1 MIARGHIRRGLALA
15 AVIAVGVA
23 GCKDKKRSP
32 PPPPPAPVPVAA
44 LGAIPADAT
53 VVVGLDVDRLASSTM
68 VARAVA
74 DMFVRDPG
82 LAARFQ
88 RLATDCGVDV
98 THQIKQVHLALA
110 PGGSGAARRALLV
123 ATGRLDEPG
132 LTRCLQAA
140 VGSGGG
146 DVTVKQTGARSLYR
160 LVEGRHTVY
169 FGFGQADTVVIGPDE
184 AWVETALG
192 DGPKVATAALA
203 PYLAAV
209 DQTRALWFVAAMD
222 GDLGDALVR
231 TTKGAI
237 QAAPAA
243 AYAELD
249 PHDGFAAHAAFA
261 MRSDAD
267 AAALTTFATG
277 ELALGAMAAQALN
290 LGPVVAK
297 VKVAAEG
304 KTVHFRVQLTD
315 AEFKDVL
322 TVVDTGG
329 DGGQDAPPAADGG
342 PGTAP
347 DAGP

>member
-1 MIARGHIRRGLALA
+1 MIGARRGLVLA
-15 AVIAVGVA
+15 AVLAVGVA
-23 GCKDKKRSP
+23 GCKDKKKRP
-32 PPPPPAPVPVAA
+32 PAPPPPAPVAA
-44 LGAIPADAT
+44 LGAIPADAS
-53 VVVGLDVDRLASSTM
+53 VVVGLDVARLASSDV

-74 DMFVRDPG
+74 EMFVRDPG

-88 RLATDCGVDV
+88 RLASDCGVDV
-98 THQIKQVHLALA
+98 TRQLTQVHLALA
-110 PGGSGAARRALLV
+110 PGGTSAARRALLV
-123 ATGRLDEPG
+123 ATGQFDEPG

-146 DVTVKQTGARSLYR
+146 DVTVKQAGARSLYR

-184 AWVETALG
+184 GWVETALG

-222 GDLGDALVR
+222 ADLGDALVR
-231 TTKGAI
+231 TTKGAVKEAPV
-237 QAAPAA
+237 AAF
-243 AYAELD
+243 AELD

-261 MRSDAD
+261 MRSEGDAT
-267 AAALTTFATG
+267 ALAGFAKG
-277 ELALGAMAAQALN
+277 ELALGAMAAQAWN

-297 VKVAAEG
+297 VKVATEG
-304 KTVHFRVQLTD
+304 NAVHFRVQLTD

-322 TVVDTGG
+322 TAVDTGG

-342 PGTAP
+342 LGTAP
-347 DAGP
+347 AAGP

>member
-1 MIARGHIRRGLALA
+1 MVSALGIAIGG
-15 AVIAVGVA
+15 A
-23 GCKDKKRSP
+23 GCKGKKR
-32 PPPPPAPVPVAA
+32 PPPAPAAPAPVAA
-44 LGAIPADAT
+44 LAAIPDDAA
-53 VVVGLDVDRLASSTM
+53 VVVGLDVDRLAASDV

-74 DMFVRDPG
+74 EMFVRDPG

-98 THQIKQVHLALA
+98 TRQIQRVHLALA
-110 PGGSGAARRALLV
+110 PGGTATTRRALLV
-123 ATGRLDEPG
+123 ATGQLDEPG

-184 AWVETALG
+184 GWVEAALG
-192 DGPKVATAALA
+192 AGPKVGTGALA

-209 DQTRALWFVAAMD
+209 DQTRALWFVATMNA
-222 GDLGDALVR
+222 DLGDSLVR
-231 TTKGAI
+231 ITEGAI
-237 QAAPAA
+237 KAAPVAA
-243 AYAELD
+243 FAELD

-261 MRSDAD
+261 MRTEPD
-267 AAALTTFATG
+267 AAALARFAKG
-277 ELALGAMAAQALN
+277 ELALGAMAAQAFN

-297 VKVAAEG
+297 VQVAAEG
-304 KTVHFRVQLTD
+304 KAVHFRVQLTD

-322 TVVDTGG
+322 TAVDTGG

-342 PGTAP
+342 LGTAP
-347 DAGP
+347 AAGP

>member
-1 MIARGHIRRGLALA
+1 MNARGHSRHGLALA

-23 GCKDKKRSP
+23 GCKDKKRP

-44 LGAIPADAT
+44 LGAIPADAA
-53 VVVGLDVDRLASSTM
+53 VVVGLDVERLASSTM

-82 LAARFQ
+82 LAARFE
-88 RLATDCGVDV
+88 RLARDCGVDV
-98 THQIKQVHLALA
+98 TRQIKQVHLALA
-110 PGGSGAARRALLV
+110 PGGTGAARRALLV
-123 ATGRLDEPG
+123 ATGQLDEPS

-140 VGSGGG
+140 VGGGGG
-146 DVTVKQTGARSLYR
+146 DVTVKQTATRSLYR

-184 AWVETALG
+184 AWVEAALG

-209 DQTRALWFVAAMD
+209 DQRRALWFVAAMD
-222 GDLGDALVR
+222 ADLGDALVR
-231 TTKGAI
+231 TTKGAVK
-237 QAAPAA
+237 AAPAA

-261 MRSDAD
+261 MRTDAD
-267 AAALTTFATG
+267 ATALAGFAQG
-277 ELALGAMAAQALN
+277 ELALGAMAAQAWN

-297 VKVAAEG
+297 VKVAPEG

-342 PGTAP
+342 LGTAP